1 MWCVGRRAPPRPA
14 GLGRRKGGQ
23 TRGFK
28 GPESWLPDQ
37 PVSGPQGGGL
47 QTPETLHWGLL
58 VRPLLWTTCGLI
70 WGLSFPGRRSFVCG
84 TRGLTL
90 DCKY

>member
-1 MWCVGRRAPPRPA
+1 MGR
-14 GLGRRKGGQ
+14 LGASRVQSLGYHI
-23 TRGFK
+23 
-28 GPESWLPDQ
+28 SLS
-37 PVSGPQGGGL
+37 VGPQGGGL

-58 VRPLLWTTCGLI
+58 VLPLLWTTCGLI

-90 DCKY
+90 DCRY